1 MHARS
6 CFFSVG
12 KISAMAVVDLSFGNV
27 KGRKVKPLFWQ
38 DLAEILSR
46 SQIPKFDLCIRQF
59 QVSNRLQAYNV

>member
-46 SQIPKFDLCIRQF
+46 SQIPKFV

>member
-1 MHARS
+1 
-6 CFFSVG
+6 
-12 KISAMAVVDLSFGNV
+12 MAVVDLSFGNV